1 MTTVCL
7 CALALGVTAAVLPAN
22 TFAARPVRGQTIGD
36 LSDAI
41 APRVLQRSISPWF
54 YKSLLVSPIDDW
66 VVACA
71 RLSHT
76 QLSGARV
83 IRSALDPG
91 YDSLALKR
99 ANEFRI
105 AGNYSTG
112 ELSLTD
118 SVLLHLLIYKIAD
131 GTMALSFAY
140 LDGPGGSQ
148 MKYFGCA
155 RLSVLKSD
163 GRWEE
168 IKGPEGLEGKG
179 WAVRESGV
187 RNSFKLDKVPQHFSS
202 SASR

>member
-1 MTTVCL
+1 MTRVCL
-7 CALALGVTAAVLPAN
+7 CVLYVGVTAAVLPASSL
-22 TFAARPVRGQTIGD
+22 AARPVRGQTIRD

-41 APRVLQRSISPWF
+41 SPRVLQRSISPWF

-66 VVACA
+66 VVVRA

-83 IRSALDPG
+83 IRSASNPA
-91 YDSLALKR
+91 YDALALKR

-105 AGNYSTG
+105 AGNFSTG

-155 RLSVLKSD
+155 RLSVLKSN
-163 GRWEE
+163 GQWVE
-168 IKGPEGLEGKG
+168 IKGPETLEGKG

-202 SASR
+202 GSPR

>member
-1 MTTVCL
+1 MTRVCL
-7 CALALGVTAAVLPAN
+7 WVLFLGIAAAVLPMSS
-22 TFAARPVRGQTIGD
+22 FGARPVRGQTIRD
-36 LSDAI
+36 LSGAI
-41 APRVLQRSISPWF
+41 SPRVLQRSISPWF

-66 VVACA
+66 VVVQA

-83 IRSALDPG
+83 IRPALDPA

-99 ANEFRI
+99 ANEFKI

-155 RLSVLKSD
+155 RLSVVKAD
-163 GRWEE
+163 GRWVE

-202 SASR
+202 GSPR